1 MKKNIN
7 LFLMFTILSF
17 LACDNNAAGPDKPTQ
32 IPEIINFDL
41 EVNEDSQITF
51 SLPKTDN
58 SSSGLTYTISENP
71 QNGNLNIVAG
81 NLTYIPNPNF
91 FGIESFSYTISNE
104 SNSSILGDI
113 VINVLPVNDS
123 PIVQNGSFFITSGDN
138 IMTLEGEDID
148 DENLV
153 FRIVV
158 FPSSGT
164 LDLDIDQVT
173 YNGPGGT
180 SFDYVANDGEIDS
193 NRGRISIISQD

>member
-1 MKKNIN
+1 MKKIIN
-7 LFLMFTILSF
+7 SFMIFTTLSF
-17 LACDNNAAGPDKPTQ
+17 LACDNNTAGPDKPSQ

-71 QNGNLNIVAG
+71 QNGNINIVAG

-91 FGIESFSYTISNE
+91 FGNESFSYTISNE
-104 SNSSILGDI
+104 SNSSNLGGI
-113 VINVLPVNDS
+113 VINVLPVNDP
-123 PIVQNGSFFITSGDN
+123 PIVQNGTFFITSGEN

-153 FRIVV
+153 FKIVV

-164 LDLDIDQVT
+164 LDLDINQVT

-193 NRGRISIISQD
+193 NKGRIRIISQD